1 MFGYYVIIIMFA
13 YVYPFLSTGCV
24 QLHFISCVH
33 NIYQRFKMINMFLEL
48 IAKVNE
54 PTSRAAQIYR
64 IQNTNL
70 IVPTISEVIES
81 EEIKKKQLKKPAW
94 TDNKINVESDSTI
107 EPDDEVDDSLK
118 HLHHKMNELF
128 TIHDKLCD
136 LSEFINKAFGVQIV
150 VYVTT
155 AFIITLFGFFFET
168 KVIFWE
174 LGGSFSKLVLVAS
187 SYVLWGM
194 LASMVTYGML
204 SACTA
209 AREEANESA
218 LIIHK
223 ILQNKPA
230 FMLNDE
236 VYYNKMKSFTLQVL
250 HRKNTFQF
258 HGLGLFSLDYTFIFS
273 VSIIKIH
280 TTFELF

>member
-1 MFGYYVIIIMFA
+1 
-13 YVYPFLSTGCV
+13 
-24 QLHFISCVH
+24 
-33 NIYQRFKMINMFLEL
+33 MINMFLEL

-70 IVPTISEVIES
+70 IVPTISETIENKEVIKQNK
-81 EEIKKKQLKKPAW
+81 IKKDAW
-94 TDNKINVESDSTI
+94 TENKINVESDSTI
-107 EPDDEVDDSLK
+107 EEEIEEVDESLK
-118 HLHHKMNELF
+118 HLHYKMNELF

-136 LSEFINKAFGVQIV
+136 LSEFVNKIFGVQIV

-155 AFIITLFGFFFET
+155 AFAITLFGFFFET

-187 SYVLWGM
+187 SYVLWGI
-194 LASMVTYGML
+194 LASMITYGML

-218 LIIHK
+218 LIVHK

-236 VYYNKMKSFTLQVL
+236 IYYNKMKSFTLQVL

-273 VSIIKIH
+273 VSTKSRS
-280 TTFELF
+280 

>member
-1 MFGYYVIIIMFA
+1 MFA

-33 NIYQRFKMINMFLEL
+33 NIYQRFKMINKFLEL

-70 IVPTISEVIES
+70 IVPTISETIES

-94 TDNKINVESDSTI
+94 TENKINVESDSTI
-107 EPDDEVDDSLK
+107 EADDEEVDDSLK

-168 KVIFWE
+168 KIIFWE
-174 LGGSFSKLVLVAS
+174 LGGTFSKLVLVAS
-187 SYVLWGM
+187 SYVLWGL

-218 LIIHK
+218 LIVHK

-273 VSIIKIH
+273 VS
-280 TTFELF
+280 T

>member
-1 MFGYYVIIIMFA
+1 
-13 YVYPFLSTGCV
+13 
-24 QLHFISCVH
+24 
-33 NIYQRFKMINMFLEL
+33 MINKLLEL

-70 IVPTISEVIES
+70 IVPTISETIES
-81 EEIKKKQLKKPAW
+81 EDVIKKNKLKKAAW
-94 TDNKINVESDSTI
+94 TEDKINVESDSTI
-107 EPDDEVDDSLK
+107 EASDEEDEAEVDESLK
-118 HLHHKMNELF
+118 NLHYKMNELF

-150 VYVTT
+150 VYVTI

-174 LGGSFSKLVLVAS
+174 LGGTFSKLVLVAS
-187 SYVLWGM
+187 SYVLWGL
-194 LASMVTYGML
+194 LASMVTYFML

-236 VYYNKMKSFTLQVL
+236 IYYNKMKSFTLQVL

-273 VSIIKIH
+273 VSLMVFIEFLTIN
-280 TTFELF
+280 

>member
-1 MFGYYVIIIMFA
+1 
-13 YVYPFLSTGCV
+13 
-24 QLHFISCVH
+24 
-33 NIYQRFKMINMFLEL
+33 MFLET

-70 IVPTISEVIES
+70 IVPTISETIES
-81 EEIKKKQLKKPAW
+81 EEMKKNKLKKAAW
-94 TDNKINVESDSTI
+94 TENKINVESDSAT
-107 EPDDEVDDSLK
+107 EEEEEAEVDDSLK

-150 VYVTT
+150 VYVTV

-187 SYVLWGM
+187 SYVLWGI

-218 LIIHK
+218 LIVHK

-236 VYYNKMKSFTLQVL
+236 IYYNKMKSFTLQVL

-273 VSIIKIH
+273 VS
-280 TTFELF
+280 FGLF